1 MLENGF
7 GATEET
13 DQDFVGPMDGRKTSQ
28 LFGSERS
35 ATPSFAAAAILR
47 LGSADVNLTKVKYFI
62 RKAKRQ
68 RLEISCPLVTKL

>member
-13 DQDFVGPMDGRKTSQ
+13 DQDFGPTDGRKTSQ